1 MSDKI
6 IEKLDLIEASN
17 VAKIEEVKT
26 EAIAAVEAVKAEMSE
41 QVVALEAKISA
52 IQVPAIIRPEAKS
65 IKVDVNR
72 KVTEQLKKMVKK
84 GSLGGKEFEMFADE
98 SEYQAY
104 LKEDGSQIGNPAGYG
119 GGYNVGGRTAYDPV
133 FHKLR
138 LMNPL
143 RGVSR
148 NVTTDGSVY
157 QFRAKTG
164 NAGAQWGNSK
174 QWCANN

>member
-1 MSDKI
+1 MI
-6 IEKLDLIEASN
+6 EQITEKLDAIEVSNETKIQAVKEEAVAAIEA
-17 VAKIEEVKT
+17 AK
-26 EAIAAVEAVKAEMSE
+26 VEFSE
-41 QVVALEAKISA
+41 KVIALETKIS
-52 IQVPAIIRPEAKS
+52 QVQAPEIMRSPAKS
-65 IKVDVNR
+65 VKQDVNR
-72 KVTEQLKKMVKK
+72 LVTEQLKKMVKK
-84 GSLGGKEFEMFADE
+84 GRLEKEFVMFEDE
-98 SEYQAY
+98 SQYQAY

-133 FHKLR
+133 FHKMR

-164 NAGAQWGNSK
+164 NAGAQWG
-174 QWCANN
+174 